1 MFPRTLALLL
11 FLAVVVA
18 LAARP
23 SGGAG
28 REQVYVVKPY
38 DTLWSIAASH
48 YAGDPR
54 DAVWEIER
62 RNHVSD
68 ALIHP
73 GQRLVLP
80 P

>member
-1 MFPRTLALLL
+1 MFARVLAVGL

-28 REQVYVVKPY
+28 REHVYVVKPY
-38 DTLWSIAASH
+38 DTLWSIAVGN

-54 DAVWEIER
+54 EAIWRIER
-62 RNHVSD
+62 RNHVRD
-68 ALIHP
+68 ALIRS